1 MSQSWESYK
10 KAKKKWQER
19 KKGKKGSNKNGRT
32 NSK

>member
-10 KAKKKWQER
+10 RAKKKWQER
-19 KKGKKGSNKNGRT
+19 KKGSNKNGRT

>member
-10 KAKKKWQER
+10 KAKKKWLER
-19 KKGKKGSNKNGRT
+19 KKGSNKYGRT

>member
-19 KKGKKGSNKNGRT
+19 KKKGSNKNGRKD
-32 NSK
+32 SK